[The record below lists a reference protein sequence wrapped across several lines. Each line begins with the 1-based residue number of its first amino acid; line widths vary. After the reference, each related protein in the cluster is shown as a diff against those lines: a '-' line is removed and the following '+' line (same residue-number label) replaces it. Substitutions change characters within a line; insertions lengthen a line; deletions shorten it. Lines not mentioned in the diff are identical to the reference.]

1 MTKIGMVAN
10 LIMNKY
16 GERNDLEKRLI
27 NLYKRVGIDYG
38 EEIDLGDLEFMIRAM
53 RPQTKEW
60 IKLRLS
66 LLRDM
71 INEAKFS
78 GEYEEAE
85 EAIGEWE
92 DRFDKID

>member
-1 MTKIGMVAN
+1 MGRGTI
-10 LIMNKY
+10 L
-16 GERNDLEKRLI
+16 
-27 NLYKRVGIDYG
+27 IDYG
-38 EEIDLGDLEFMIRAM
+38 EEVDLGDLEFMIRAM
-53 RPQTKEW
+53 KPQTGEW

-92 DRFDKID
+92 DRFDKEVD